1 MQSETFDEAD
11 AAARRARE
19 AELTSDFQR
28 IQMAWNNLLQTS
40 PAAVQA
46 KILPVGSFVV
56 NVSGQPQTFAL
67 LDVANILN
75 NPPPWY
81 VRNDLL
87 VMQAGTLQNRVN
99 SLSSSRGHVIVGV
112 RMLGNTPTA
121 TLNFISGGGFST
133 SAPVIVR

>member
-1 MQSETFDEAD
+1 
-11 AAARRARE
+11 
-19 AELTSDFQR
+19 LTSDFQR
-28 IQMAWNNLLQTS
+28 IQTAWNNFLQAS

-46 KILPVGSFVV
+46 KILPVGFFVA

-67 LDVANILN
+67 LDVENLLN
-75 NPPPWY
+75 SPPPWY

-87 VMQAGTLQNRVN
+87 VTQAGTLQSRVN
-99 SLSSSRGHVIVGV
+99 SLSSSRGHVVVGV

-121 TLNFISGGGFST
+121 TLNFVSGGGFST